1 MNDELE
7 EIGPIDY
14 VVIEFPNERLSG
26 EAFPLLV
33 DLVDRGLI
41 RIIDLT
47 FVRKE
52 LDGSVVAMELAD
64 FDQDGLCPELTMNWD
79 EIRHLAADPIVTIGA
94 HTRRHYALAK
104 LTLAE
109 ARTEIASHVE
119 KSLATLTSFSEDISS
134 RGMKP
139 GCIWISKEIG
149 RPAPM
154 EMMALGISNN
164 QNVVRLRRIRTADAR
179 PIAIENS
186 TVPVRFL
193 PSPDLVAESLY
204 EALAKLDALPSRA
217 VQRMRSRPA
226 SETDAR
232 LLDCEPGAP
241 LLIMERRCFLASE
254 QIVEFSETRYR
265 GDVYDFVVEL
275 HR

>member
-1 MNDELE
+1 MDGNILIGRLKEALAESDADVPLYRQLSGAVAIMVGAGDLRRGDPLPGERLLADEL
-7 EIGPIDY
+7 D
-14 VVIEFPNERLSG
+14 LSR
-26 EAFPLLV
+26 V
-33 DLVDRGLI
+33 
-41 RIIDLT
+41 T
-47 FVRKE
+47 VRKAIE
-52 LDGSVVAMELAD
+52 VLEEE
-64 FDQDGLCPELTMNWD
+64 GLV
-79 EIRHLAADPIVTIGA
+79 R
-94 HTRRHYALAK
+94 RRHG
-104 LTLAE
+104 T
-109 ARTEIASHVE
+109 RTEIASHVE
-119 KSLATLTSFSEDISS
+119 RSLATLTSFSEDISS

-154 EMMALGISNN
+154 EMMALGIANN

-193 PSPDLVAESLY
+193 PSPDLVTESLY